1 HLNLAMV
8 FIPPLCV
15 LLVLLRMEGRIS
27 PRRFVV
33 LLAAA
38 LTFQFLISTEIFF
51 TLSLFGLLAY
61 LVAILELGRRRARA
75 LAGTGGWIVAAYGVS
90 GVALAPYLYYR
101 VKGPSQAPIY
111 HFYPTYFSTDLLNF
125 VVPTTLTRV
134 GWESFAGVSGKF
146 IGNIGEQGG
155 YLGLPLLAIVVLFV
169 WQQRRT
175 FAARFLP
182 V

>member
-1 HLNLAMV
+1 
-8 FIPPLCV
+8 
-15 LLVLLRMEGRIS
+15 

-51 TLSLFGLLAY
+51 TLSLFGLIAY
-61 LVAILELGRRRARA
+61 LVAILGLGRRARA
-75 LAGTGGWIVAAYGVS
+75 LAGTGGWIVAAYRVWGV
-90 GVALAPYLYYR
+90 VLAPYLYYV
-101 VKGPSQAPIY
+101 VKGLSQAPIY
-111 HFYPTYFSTDLLNF
+111 DFYPTYYSTDLLNF
-125 VVPTTLTRV
+125 VVPTTRPRV